1 MEHENDYENGDV
13 SKAQDVF
20 LFSKKVNAITE
31 FIYS

>member
-1 MEHENDYENGDV
+1 MEHENDYEHGDV